1 MLKPFAAPLAG
12 SSHLWM
18 SRSRAAA
25 PFASLPP
32 QKNSNVSIGTAE
44 GWEYNQR

>member
-18 SRSRAAA
+18 SHSRAAA

-32 QKNSNVSIGTAE
+32 QKNSYVSAGTAV